1 MTNTA
6 SLNTSNKNT
15 NNCGKIEYY
24 LKTET
29 NEEKKIERK
38 KPHQKTKTIKQ
49 TNKTTTVKNMATDK
63 QTILKQNTR

>member
-29 NEEKKIERK
+29 NEEKKKERK
-38 KPHQKTKTIKQ
+38 KAHKKK
-49 TNKTTTVKNMATDK
+49 
-63 QTILKQNTR
+63 LKQ